1 MSEENVEVVRRG
13 YEHWIATGE
22 LSSDLVHPEVVWDM
36 STFRGWPEQQTYSG
50 VEGANQFLADW
61 GETWEDWEVDVEQY
75 LDAGEDVVTI
85 VRQRGRS
92 KATGVA
98 VEMHF
103 GQGLDRARRAA
114 DEVED
119 VREPRRG
126 AGSRRATRVA
136 GRVRLSQQL
145 VEAVVEAGGEA
156 VEAVEVGGVG
166 A

>member
-1 MSEENVEVVRRG
+1 MSQENIEVVRRG
-13 YEHWIATGE
+13 YEHWMATGE
-22 LSSDLVHPEVVWDM
+22 LSSELVHPEVVWDM

-103 GQGLDRARRAA
+103 GQIWTVRDGQQTRLRMYASPEEALETAGLS
-114 DEVED
+114 E
-119 VREPRRG
+119 
-126 AGSRRATRVA
+126 
-136 GRVRLSQQL
+136 
-145 VEAVVEAGGEA
+145 
-156 VEAVEVGGVG
+156 
-166 A
+166 